1 MSSKEYFE
9 MQKRRSNGKTTLT
22 DYRRNQETSLRNKIG
37 FDTFE
42 SDLNSLGKTVN
53 SIYEGWQTEETLNN
67 TRSSIEAM
75 QGRISAYQDY
85 RKQYGGGADLTEL
98 SKSYEKILGNWD
110 NISSEYGKY
119 KSADEYNTAKKE
131 YEGKTKANIGEL
143 QKESKSIEKV
153 LAKAKEYKSNIDAL
167 VKQDSAKK
175 SASGRGGYTYSE
187 QDQKAGNEAISN
199 ARAELDAYLKEN
211 GYKSVEELQDTFDG
225 KKFYLEDAQRI
236 QDEIK
241 LNKEET
247 KRAKSKE
254 GKQGY
259 DKFLADEESAKADQ
273 PSAFEDSVNRA
284 FVTSSDNPLSTV
296 ISNVIYD
303 KRKDTS
309 YQKPTDDWTDAEKY
323 TFGSYYLENPKSA
336 YDYAI
341 RLNNAKATE
350 KKNKTKADIEESAT
364 SGFWEGAGHTAGAIL
379 TAPFGLA
386 DYLDDL
392 TDKAAGRDTI
402 VEESAVTPFE
412 YSQTAIGGITN
423 KLNDMSGTLDEDI
436 PIIGGKGLG
445 DLYGLGTSIA
455 QSAVSGYTLGG
466 TGTLISYF
474 GQGAAAGVDDA
485 LSRGATDE
493 QALLY
498 GTILGAAEG
507 ISENIGVDNLLKIG
521 SSRTLK
527 ELFINL
533 LKQGG
538 AEGLEEGFSS
548 VVGNIADDWVMQDKS
563 NFNALVKKYMSDG
576 LSASEAKNKA
586 WKSTI
591 GDIAYDVLGGFV
603 SGAAHAGP
611 QTAIATA
618 RANSIDKATGQAIR
632 GNERVGE
639 TLELASLTPQGSDAN
654 NLYTHYTKKG
664 INAEN
669 ITDKQLGHLYS
680 STKEGALSTIDNKKA
695 SNEEKH
701 SAFETLGKLKHID
714 TDNVVKKN
722 RDKLNVGEETIV
734 AENNAEI
741 NGIKLGEKTT
751 LITSEGE
758 VSVDDVTLSE
768 NDASLVAHAQTMDEQ
783 MANLFIE
790 QYDGNTDVEA
800 YANSFNLV
808 STYAEHNFD
817 QNTIIEKKGVLSTD
831 QVKAIYNATVK
842 ASFNAKQEK
851 LDKISANQGKNMFV
865 QGTLDDSIIDYN
877 SKTTDGSKVNW
888 NTLTSRQR
896 AAIKFVKMFTKAT
909 GMNVKFIKSEIVK
922 SKHVGE
928 NGSYNP
934 ENNTIEIDVYAGRI
948 DADTVKDTIIP
959 TLSHEMAHWMKAKA
973 ISAYEGIRNDI
984 MKTLSEKSGISSE
997 KIIHAEMVRM
1007 KKAHPDMEV
1016 TPEKAIDE
1024 IVARA
1029 CQDMLTNSNEA
1040 RKLLNRMSATEQQ
1053 SFIEKIKETF
1063 DNLMQWINDLLA
1075 QYKNDDASSSEV
1087 ALLRE
1092 YKTELQRLQKQWDAM
1107 FVEAIK
1113 MNQALQQ
1120 EGVTG
1125 EQVIGELAK
1134 ANELQFNERLVES
1147 HFDKLKEKY
1156 SEDAAIDLDTLLER
1170 YQKIVDIW
1178 TKLGGEL
1185 NSQFLEDWNNKVGKD
1200 RAFSIFKAQAGY
1212 KYNVELSSMCKKG
1225 IPLFEA
1231 IDKIVK
1237 AEVIKELNT
1246 KTLGKAEKEIL
1257 YDILKEKNFEIPCA
1271 ICYVEQARQREGVI
1285 IDAFL
1290 NGKIE
1295 KTNTGKITQY
1305 KLGWNET
1312 LAEIQT
1318 AMKEAGC
1325 DYTFPSLDRS
1335 VATDNYTPQDISMD
1349 EETQGYFFEA
1359 LKKVANKEI
1368 RRYNKETNKNRKL
1381 ITKTD
1386 AKSVNAVFKGKLPL
1400 NLAMFKTM
1408 FNEPSSRFT
1417 IDDDLLYSSMTT
1429 QNLATMHNG
1438 LYSVFN
1444 SQGGVGGYKTK
1455 QGTIVYWADILD
1467 KKWTPDKLRN
1477 EGGVRNQSNSDFLM
1491 YTLLDHA
1498 QMYIDFTAK
1507 GYYLQAYTKVL
1518 AELKLFGLSKGK
1530 INASFIPKVHEYRN
1544 ADGSVDVEKTRL
1556 NAGLDENGN
1565 LIFDD
1570 FEGINHTEA
1579 FMLLEDAEYSKS
1591 IGGVCIG
1598 YSDNH
1603 ILKLLDDNRI
1613 QLIIGFHD
1621 KSNDTSKRYRGA
1633 KYSKNYNGLNE
1644 ATYYDKEGNLKTK
1657 HIGFNQ
1663 FIKKAEGKFKNGKQ
1677 SIEHNGKT
1685 YKYNDIPKLATDL
1698 YLEHCENKGLNP
1710 AYSQGGTDFSK
1721 HTNYYKL
1728 LADFSLY
1735 DINGNYAPHQK
1746 VEYNMPDQV
1755 PYLDKNGNK
1764 AYEKTEDY
1772 IKRELGKELVVR
1784 DSISNALADKS
1795 EDGIIPKFVERV
1807 NALHSEKQFEDREI
1821 SPISEGMSDEE
1832 RYEILKNRVIEKI
1845 PKSTRISK
1853 DIVDK
1858 ITEISQW
1865 EDINKYFGNE
1875 KRKIIKRLAAEFGVF
1890 EKMFDNKDI
1899 ELSFNFSR
1907 NNFDESY
1914 QKQTKNFET
1923 FAKMFSCF
1931 DDVIDNA
1938 IGIEVHNR
1946 NKEGYKVD
1954 PTLKN
1959 TYVLV
1964 SVFEDGSYIYPI
1976 KLEVKEFT
1984 DKDNSLYVAI
1994 ALEGIKKEEVLEA
2007 RDINDVAQASRSS
2020 TISISRLLSKINPKD
2035 ENFLKYIPKQF
2046 FDNSQGGTSDINYSD
2061 RDSSGNPLSKEQIEF
2076 FKDSKVRDENGNLKV
2091 VYHGTP
2097 NGDFNTFHISDG
2109 AHSSLMAQYGA
2120 GYYFDANKDSAKRY
2134 TQNVNKTVGKQ
2145 NAKVFE
2151 VYLNIKNPLVIH
2163 DEYLDGRKPVI
2174 TKQQFKDVISKG
2186 NYEWFFTN
2194 GMPFELTKHLGKSKA
2209 EIQQMPSED
2218 IVNNWVDM
2226 VYDRAYFD
2234 SEILSAMVKAYKGDS
2249 ILGVMKDVFG
2259 KDGVK
2264 VVDKYGEMWVAWD
2277 NSQIKDTTNTNPTSN
2292 PDIRYADRETESLY
2306 DKMGESDRIAEENK
2320 KLKADVERLVNVIGD
2335 KEVSVSRFRSLAD
2348 FLKKRTGNDVNREEL
2363 GDMLKE
2369 AYTFIQSGASVEW
2382 QDVMVKTNEIATFLM
2397 NRDLKVPVNYF
2408 KEVMSN
2414 VRKDTFTL
2422 SAEQRA
2428 KAEEMF
2434 GGYSNFHKAMFGRV
2448 NVTKEGT
2455 TLEERWNNWSKL
2467 YPSIFDANIKG
2478 ADQIEAL
2485 ADIVDTLKATSTL
2498 MGEFER
2504 EEAIRYLATEVY
2516 NQFWNIAAD
2525 SNDSAKESRSKH
2537 RALMEQMRKDYEQR
2551 QKENTLHPV
2560 GETALKYETLYK
2572 KVSERKKKEIAEAKK
2587 LGKER
2592 MDAYKENAE
2601 RKTKIQSITANAL
2614 TLNKWLVKNSKDEH
2628 IHIAMRGP
2636 VINLLQAIDF
2646 SSKQLLGMKGS
2657 ANKGTPTRK
2666 DISLQKALSEV
2677 KDMMADASVGKAELI
2692 ELYGHGLDDDIKE
2705 LVSSVDNMMRTV
2717 GDNEFI
2723 LNKMS
2728 LAELETLDKIV
2739 KTIKHSVS
2747 KMNKFHTVQHKQ
2759 GIANLSEEGI
2769 GYLDKLGK
2777 AVKHSGIRGK
2787 LDYLLKWNNT
2797 IPYYAFKRL
2806 GNAGQKVFEALQDG
2820 WDKLAHNAKQ
2830 ITDFTNKTY
2839 SNKEV
2844 RDWGKQTKTFT
2855 INQPDGSKRTFD
2867 ITIAQI
2873 MALHCV
2879 SKQEDAKRHLLSSG
2893 MTIAEF
2899 DNKGKVTSEEDNILL
2914 GIEDIATITGSLD
2927 KRQLEVANK
2936 LQEFMN
2942 TICADWGNE
2951 ISMQRF
2957 AVEMFTTPDYFP
2969 IKVSPSTITKE
2980 EPKDV
2985 NDVSLF
2991 RLLNMSFTKAR
3002 NEFANQSIEIGN
3014 IFDIFA
3020 QHTSDMA
3027 KYNALALP
3035 VLDVYRWYSYKGQTT
3050 IGKEYSTYASLQ
3062 KALGKDSVRYFNTF
3076 MKDLN
3081 GASNVARDNFG
3092 SNFFRNAKLAS
3103 VAANLR
3109 VVLLQPT
3116 AYLKAS
3122 AIIDNRYLTQAF
3134 LHKPKIAKAEKY
3146 CGMALWKSMGYYDVN
3161 ITKGLT
3167 EKIKHEDTWRDKT
3180 IEFSMKG
3187 AEVADKITFGYL
3199 WNACELEIRKTR
3211 KDLKVGS
3218 EEFYTTI
3225 GKRLREVIYA
3235 TQVVDSTMTRS
3246 QIMRSSDGWD
3256 KMLTA
3261 FMSEPTLAYNMLMDC
3276 VITTNLDKR
3285 ENGKGA
3291 FKRNFKRNSRVFIA
3305 YVTTNMLAALV
3316 ESCFDVFRDDEE
3328 DEDEETLVE
3337 FTRHYLTNFTSD
3349 MSIIGK
3355 IPYLKELPS
3364 LLQGYSPSRTDTQW
3378 MESLVYAGEAWKK
3391 IFTGEGEGKGVKAV
3405 EHSLRAFSNVSG
3417 LAFFNVY
3424 RDLMAALNKL
3434 DILTAEELEELF
3446 DELFGY

>member
-1 MSSKEYFE
+1 MGVKERYESKNKKSNSTGVKARYD
-9 MQKRRSNGKTTLT
+9 KRIRKSQLETT
-22 DYRRNQETSLRNKIG
+22 IG

-85 RKQYGGGADLTEL
+85 QKQYGGGADLTEL

-110 NISSEYGKY
+110 KISSEYGKY

-284 FVTSSDNPLSTV
+284 FVTSSDNPLTTV
-296 ISNVIYD
+296 INNVIYD

-309 YQKPTDDWTDAEKY
+309 YQKPTDDWTNAEKY
-323 TFGSYYLENPKSA
+323 TFGSYYLENPESA
-336 YDYAI
+336 YDYAT

-386 DYLDDL
+386 DYFDDL
-392 TDKAAGRDTI
+392 TDKAAGRDAI
-402 VEESAVTPFE
+402 VEESVVTPFE
-412 YSQTAIGGITN
+412 YSQTVTGGITN

-436 PIIGGKGLG
+436 PIVGGKGLG

-455 QSAVSGYTLGG
+455 QSAVSAYTLGG

-485 LSRGATDE
+485 LSRGATE
-493 QALLY
+493 GQALLY

-507 ISENIGVDNLLKIG
+507 ISEKIGIDNLFKIG

-527 ELFINL
+527 ELFVNI

-548 VVGNIADDWVMQDKS
+548 VVGNIADNFVMRDKS
-563 NFNALVKKYMSDG
+563 NFNALIKQYMADG

-618 RANSIDKATGQAIR
+618 RANSIDKAKGQAIR

-654 NLYTHYTKKG
+654 NLYNQYAKKG
-664 INAEN
+664 VTAEN
-669 ITDKQLGHLYS
+669 INDKQLGHLYS
-680 STKEGALSTIDNKKA
+680 STKEGALSTIKNEKA
-695 SNEEKH
+695 SVEEKN
-701 SAFETLGKLKHID
+701 SAFETLGKLNHID

-768 NDASLVAHAQTMDEQ
+768 KDASIVAYAQTMSEP

-800 YANSFNLV
+800 YANAFNLV
-808 STYAEHNFD
+808 SAYAEHNYD

-842 ASFNAKQEK
+842 ASFNAKQMK
-851 LDKISANQGKNMFV
+851 LDEISAKQGKTMFV

-896 AAIKFVKMFTKAT
+896 SAIKFVKLFTKAT
-909 GMNVKFIKSEIVK
+909 GVNVNLIKSNVKKG
-922 SKHVGE
+922 KHVGE
-928 NGSYNP
+928 NGSYNS
-934 ENNTIEIDVYAGRI
+934 ETNTIEIDVYAGRI

-959 TLSHEMAHWMKAKA
+959 TLSHEMTHWMKAKA

-997 KIIHAEMVRM
+997 KLINAEMVRM
-1007 KKAHPDMEV
+1007 KKAHPDMKV

-1120 EGVTG
+1120 EGVKG
-1125 EQVIGELAK
+1125 EEVIGELAK

-1237 AEVIKELNT
+1237 SEVIKELNT

-1290 NGKIE
+1290 NGKID

-1335 VATDNYTPQDISMD
+1335 IATDNYTPQDISMD

-1368 RRYNKETNKNRKL
+1368 RRYNKEANKNRKL

-1386 AKSVNAVFKGKLPL
+1386 AKSVNDVFKGKLPL

-1544 ADGSVDVEKTRL
+1544 SDGSVDVEKTRL

-1570 FEGINHTEA
+1570 FEGINHMEA

-1644 ATYYDKEGNLKTK
+1644 ATYYGKEGNLKTK

-1663 FIKKAEGKFKNGKQ
+1663 FVKKAEGKFKNGKQ
-1677 SIEHNGKT
+1677 SIEYNGKT

-1795 EDGIIPKFVERV
+1795 EDGIIPEFVKRV
-1807 NALHSEKQFEDREI
+1807 NELHSEKQYEDRDTKSVQYCDRSDAPNEFNPDGLTLKEQLKEALDTANAKDWRYVYVGKFTDEFI
-1821 SPISEGMSDEE
+1821 NKLKEHIDIKKYPIVMNYRDAYLSMEKKERGKYQGKKINYHNLGVDGLESALKSFANPEYVLLSTTNGKIELILEGRD
-1832 RYEILKNRVIEKI
+1832 YKNRQLFSIVEINTKTQNNQKFIDVHVVNSVYGNRSINNRIVTAKEEGRVIYDKNKESMQGI
-1845 PKSTRISK
+1845 PLVQYQRDINIDSSK
-1853 DIVDK
+1853 DI
-1858 ITEISQW
+1858 IR
-1865 EDINKYFGNE
+1865 NPNE
-1875 KRKIIKRLAAEFGVF
+1875 KVNE
-1890 EKMFDNKDI
+1890 N
-1899 ELSFNFSR
+1899 
-1907 NNFDESY
+1907 
-1914 QKQTKNFET
+1914 
-1923 FAKMFSCF
+1923 
-1931 DDVIDNA
+1931 
-1938 IGIEVHNR
+1938 
-1946 NKEGYKVD
+1946 
-1954 PTLKN
+1954 
-1959 TYVLV
+1959 
-1964 SVFEDGSYIYPI
+1964 
-1976 KLEVKEFT
+1976 
-1984 DKDNSLYVAI
+1984 
-1994 ALEGIKKEEVLEA
+1994 
-2007 RDINDVAQASRSS
+2007 
-2020 TISISRLLSKINPKD
+2020 IS
-2035 ENFLKYIPKQF
+2035 
-2046 FDNSQGGTSDINYSD
+2046 NYSD
-2061 RDSSGNPLSKEQIEF
+2061 RDSEGNTLTKEQIEF

-2091 VYHGTP
+2091 AYHGTP

-2186 NYEWFFTN
+2186 NYEWFFAN

-2209 EIQQMPSED
+2209 EIQQMPSEE
-2218 IVNNWVDM
+2218 IVNHWVDM

-2234 SEILSAMVKAYKGDS
+2234 SEILSAMVKAYKGGS

-2264 VVDKYGEMWVAWD
+2264 VIDKYGEMWVAWD

-2335 KEVSVSRFRSLAD
+2335 KEISVSRFRSLAD

-2369 AYTFIQSGASVEW
+2369 AYTFIQSGKNVEW

-2408 KEVMSN
+2408 KEVMTN

-2428 KAEEMF
+2428 KAEEVF

-2455 TLEERWNNWSKL
+2455 TLEERWKNWSKL
-2467 YPSIFDANIKG
+2467 YPSIFDSNVKG

-2485 ADIVDTLKATSTL
+2485 ANIVDTLKATSTL

-2657 ANKGTPTRK
+2657 ANKGTPTRN

-2806 GNAGQKVFEALQDG
+2806 GDAGQKVFEALQDG